1 MLANDVQ
8 ETPAKGCHLLDGS
21 PFGYDAHKGET
32 QRTHNPLVAGSI
44 PAGPT
49 AISAGH
55 VLYSDS
61 PGDSKGAD
69 RTPRVCSL
77 SARPLCPPDSLPVCG
92 AAPCAAPNQAVRQPV
107 PSLLHTSIPLTS
119 AGGLVFSLSAGAT
132 SRVGVPTIDDA
143 VTGPA
148 LGLRALGKRER
159 PPVVDVGH
167 LPQHFDHHC
176 SPS

>member
-8 ETPAKGCHLLDGS
+8 ETPAKGRHLLDGS

-32 QRTHNPLVAGSI
+32 QRTRNPLVAGSI

-69 RTPRVCSL
+69 RTPRVCPL
-77 SARPLCPPDSLPVCG
+77 SARPLCPPDSLHSLPVCG
-92 AAPCAAPNQAVRQPV
+92 AAPCPAPESGRSAARAISPPH
-107 PSLLHTSIPLTS
+107 LDLHYLPP
-119 AGGLVFSLSAGAT
+119 AAWCF
-132 SRVGVPTIDDA
+132 RYRP
-143 VTGPA
+143 GP
-148 LGLRALGKRER
+148 
-159 PPVVDVGH
+159 
-167 LPQHFDHHC
+167 
-176 SPS
+176 